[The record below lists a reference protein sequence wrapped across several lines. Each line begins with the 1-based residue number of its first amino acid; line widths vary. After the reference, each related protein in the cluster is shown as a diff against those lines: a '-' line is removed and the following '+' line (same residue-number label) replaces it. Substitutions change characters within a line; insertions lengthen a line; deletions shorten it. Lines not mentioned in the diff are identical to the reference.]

1 MSEVSFG
8 DIREAGGDL
17 AAATDAVQA
26 RHDDVADA
34 LRGGAEV
41 AGTAYAD
48 AGAAYATEAAPR
60 LAAALAECVAVLRDV
75 STALSDTSAAY
86 QHTEESVVQSLKS
99 IPTPWT

>member
-17 AAATDAVQA
+17 AAAAGAVQA
-26 RHDDVADA
+26 QNDDVADA

-41 AGTAYAD
+41 AGTTCGD

-60 LAAALAECVAVLRDV
+60 LAAALAECVALLRDV